1 MVLDLCACEKEN
13 YKDHL
18 FFTIFQTHK
27 AEQTLHLQ
35 IYATKIPPLIF
46 KKVKRLQDTSLI

>member
-18 FFTIFQTHK
+18 FFTVFQTHK
-27 AEQTLHLQ
+27 AEQTLHFKHTLS
-35 IYATKIPPLIF
+35 TKMPPQVSEKDI
-46 KKVKRLQDTSLI
+46 SLI